1 MLLCACARFCSALA
15 VARIVLSTLSLD
27 AAAARSEYAEDLVRQ
42 GCDIDLDPQAGRRA
56 QDEAAETKTGLAKM
70 LQTNP
75 DCSWDT
81 FDGKCMLLGICMQVH
96 SVHSSE
102 AAESSAIRACCRR
115 SCDRDECGMLRWKC

>member
-81 FDGKCMLLGICMQVH
+81 FDGKCCCSCSCLPYTGAFCPQQRGNQELSNPCLLSQIV
-96 SVHSSE
+96 
-102 AAESSAIRACCRR
+102 
-115 SCDRDECGMLRWKC
+115 

>member
-1 MLLCACARFCSALA
+1 M
-15 VARIVLSTLSLD
+15 
-27 AAAARSEYAEDLVRQ
+27 RQ

-81 FDGKCMLLGICMQVH
+81 FDGK
-96 SVHSSE
+96 S
-102 AAESSAIRACCRR
+102 ACC
-115 SCDRDECGMLRWKC
+115 SCSWRPYTGAFGPQQQGNQELSNPCLLSQIV

>member
-81 FDGKCMLLGICMQVH
+81 FDGACCCSCSGLACTGAIDPQQRGSWELSNPCMLSQIV
-96 SVHSSE
+96 SS
-102 AAESSAIRACCRR
+102 R
-115 SCDRDECGMLRWKC
+115 